1 MAQAPLERARAISC
15 LTRATVRDVIESES
29 LREVAVDCI
38 AEVTQAARKQGV
50 DLEPELIDEPL
61 NFSKTLGDFKPSM
74 LQDLEA
80 RKPLEYEVFNGIVVK
95 LLRQAGNDAPVNQVF
110 YGTLEYLDK
119 KFARRRQVKS

>member
-1 MAQAPLERARAISC
+1 MIRISPLAFWTSEG
-15 LTRATVRDVIESES
+15 IEAE
-29 LREVAVDCI
+29 LVD
-38 AEVTQAARKQGV
+38 ET
-50 DLEPELIDEPL
+50 L

-80 RKPLEYEVFNGIVVK
+80 RKPPEYEAFNGIVVK
-95 LLRQAGNDAPVNQVF
+95 LLRQAGDDAPVNQVF